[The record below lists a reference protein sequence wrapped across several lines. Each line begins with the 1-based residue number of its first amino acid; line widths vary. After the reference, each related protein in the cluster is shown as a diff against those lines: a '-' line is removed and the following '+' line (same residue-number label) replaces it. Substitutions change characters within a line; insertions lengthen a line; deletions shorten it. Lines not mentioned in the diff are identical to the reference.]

1 MIKSLEK
8 ILRKP
13 CKDVSSITEVDLNS
27 KKVDLLRHT
36 IMLVEAAIS
45 HKDMTDIS
53 MDSGVSRSQLSKL
66 DTGRPYEV
74 FVEIFYDLVY
84 PYIMGH
90 NYSLYRRFL
99 SIIGIDS
106 TFIRTMVKGSGKYR
120 RQKTETGIKVH
131 EAALVFPL
139 TVPLESMMTPANLND
154 SPEFHELLSC
164 IDPDLVKQS
173 IITFDLGYYDLDR
186 FMDLKGKGIRFVTR
200 IKKNASYTVIKE
212 YAHSSIIRFRNGLV
226 LRHVSM
232 EIEGKQR
239 DYLTDILDIPDI
251 YIHWIYSQRWNIETF
266 FRTMKT
272 YLKMDHLISR
282 KMNGILVQIFAAMIA
297 YIVLMMIRDRFTYS
311 TGIPEIIRLVRH
323 GMELPLKNR
332 ERGKVSPMV

>member
-1 MIKSLEK
+1 MIRTLEK

-36 IMLVEAAIS
+36 VMLVEAAIS
-45 HKDMTDIS
+45 HKDLTDTS

-74 FVEIFYDLVY
+74 FVEIFYELVY

-106 TFIRTMVKGSGKYR
+106 TFICTMVKGSGKYR
-120 RQKTETGIKVH
+120 RQKTENGIKVH
-131 EAALVFPL
+131 EAAVVFPL

-154 SPEFHELLSC
+154 SPEFDDLLSG

-212 YAHSSIIRFRNGLV
+212 YAHSSIIRFRNGPV

-232 EIEGKQR
+232 EIDGKQR
-239 DYLTDILDIPDI
+239 DYLTDILDLPDI

-297 YIVLMMIRDRFTYS
+297 YIVLMMIRDMISYG

-332 ERGKVSPMV
+332 ETGKVSAMV